1 MHGDL
6 QCSSRGLNQV
16 LGGPEHRLTRDPG
29 AAAEELM
36 PEPGLGGWSEKDAE
50 GQKRVIAQEG
60 KAVCKKRWPVPTVS
74 GFGGRSAA
82 EKDGTSEAGEEAGTG
97 AEGLV
102 RQATGLGFMLKP
114 TGAQLVQRP
123 GEY

>member
-1 MHGDL
+1 M
-6 QCSSRGLNQV
+6 
-16 LGGPEHRLTRDPG
+16 
-29 AAAEELM
+29 
-36 PEPGLGGWSEKDAE
+36 
-50 GQKRVIAQEG
+50 IAYEG

-74 GFGGRSAA
+74 SFGGRSAA

-114 TGAQLVQRP
+114 TGAQLVQRS